1 MKKALKKS
9 LAILI
14 SFILAFGIYPISFAN
29 DDVIKDETMLII
41 PITSDKPQKNYII
54 ESPYEGIDW
63 DAWDDYKTQLHC
75 HTTASDGFLTVD
87 EFCRMHY
94 ALNFEIVALTDH
106 GTINKGWNVEP
117 ETVPL
122 MRFIKK
128 ERTKMADIIPIPED
142 EYQGYI
148 NGTNPN
154 KTYITSKGDTLTR
167 TTENGMLDV
176 PKGIEL
182 NMATPIADCHL
193 TGYYCDYGQGL
204 AGVFGDYETPSKG
217 VKDAGGISFLSHVG
231 EYVYTEK
238 DSENYVGK
246 KVDEYYVNKFA
257 RIFIENAGSSL
268 GTGINSATDAHTRCD
283 RILYD
288 QILQKTIPYGV
299 VPWGNTFADSHNETA
314 VNDAYTMSWMP
325 ELTLDAFRE
334 CLEKGQFFSVSH
346 YSNGVELNGMEEMP
360 DFDEQAVY
368 DSKSYWLDNTPLVKR
383 MSVDQ
388 EADTITVEG
397 INANIITWVSNGE
410 VIKRESIENGK
421 ATLDLHNDEFLAE
434 PYMYVRFYLSGD
446 NGICYSQPIVLNVE
460 GEEFEKVEIPETNDI
475 STFLRG
481 LVTVVD
487 IAFFRVNPFIWI
499 FKYFG
504 LGYNPITL
512 ERLINPF

>member
-1 MKKALKKS
+1 MKKLFKKS
-9 LAILI
+9 LAIIL
-14 SFILAFGIYPISFAN
+14 SLILALGIYPISFAN
-29 DDVIKDETMLII
+29 DEIKDETMLII
-41 PITSDKPQKNYII
+41 PITSPKPQKNYII
-54 ESPYEGIDW
+54 DNPYEGIDW

-75 HTTASDGFLTVD
+75 HTTASDGYLTID

-94 ALNFEIVALTDH
+94 ALDYEIVALADH
-106 GTINKGWNVEP
+106 GTINKGWNVVP
-117 ETVPL
+117 DTVPL
-122 MRFIKK
+122 MRLIKK

-154 KTYITSKGDTLTR
+154 RTYVTSKGDTLTR
-167 TTENGMLDV
+167 TTTNGMLDV

-193 TGYYCDYGQGL
+193 TGYYSDYGQGL
-204 AGVFGDYETPSKG
+204 AGVYGDYETPSKG

-238 DSENYVGK
+238 DSENYVGQK
-246 KVDEYYVNKFA
+246 IDEYYVNKFA
-257 RIFIENAGSSL
+257 RIFIENQGSSL

-325 ELTLDAFRE
+325 ELTVEAFRE

-368 DSKSYWLDNTPLVKR
+368 DSKSYWLDNTPQVKR

-410 VIKRESIENGK
+410 VIKRESIKDGK

-446 NGICYSQPIVLNVE
+446 NGICYSQPLVLNVE

-487 IAFFRVNPFIWI
+487 VAFFRVNPFIWI

-504 LGYNPITL
+504 LGYNPITV
-512 ERLINPF
+512 ERLVNPF